1 VPSPLSTDREEM
13 RRQAHAAVD
22 FVLDVLDERRPM
34 VRRATPAA
42 MRERVPGA
50 LPDGPS
56 EFEDLLAE
64 LRRDVLP
71 YRAVYD
77 VPGYLGFIPAATT
90 WPGVLGDFLAVAL
103 GLESTWWMSSP
114 GPSRLELV
122 VLDWFRE
129 WIGYPAAAAG
139 ILVGGG
145 SAANITALACARET
159 LAGTETAD
167 AVVYASDQAH
177 SSVVRAFRLLG
188 FGPDQIRS
196 LPAEAD
202 QRLDAG
208 RLGAAMAADAAAGR
222 RPLIVVANAGTTNT
236 GAVDPMAAIA
246 AVCREHGAW
255 LHADAAYGG
264 FAALVPRGAA
274 ALAGLEHADSV
285 TLDPHKWLFQPIECG
300 AVLVRDGRLLRRA
313 FEIVPDYLAEV
324 AADEE
329 EVNFSDRGLQ
339 LTRACRA
346 LKVWLS
352 LRAFGRGAFAA
363 AIDTALDLAADAE
376 RRIAAAPEL
385 ELLSPAR
392 LGIVAFRLHPS
403 GVDDE
408 AELHRLNAGL
418 VASLEA
424 GGEVFVSSTRLGG
437 RYAVRICILHHETGP
452 EQVEAVL
459 AHFERAGG
467 RLG

>member
-1 VPSPLSTDREEM
+1 MPGPLWTDREEM

-22 FVLDVLDERRPM
+22 FVLDVLDEPRPM
-34 VRRATPAA
+34 VRRATPGE
-42 MRERVPGA
+42 MRERIPGA
-50 LPDGPS
+50 LPDGPAA
-56 EFEDLLAE
+56 FDDLLEE

-77 VPGYLGFIPAATT
+77 VPGYMGFIPAATT

-103 GLESTWWMSSP
+103 GLEATWWMSSP

-122 VLDWFRE
+122 VLEWFAE
-129 WIGYPAAAAG
+129 WIGYPPAAAG

-145 SAANITALACARET
+145 SAANLTALACARET
-159 LAGTETAD
+159 LAGTGIAGT
-167 AVVYASDQAH
+167 VVYASDQTH
-177 SSVVRAFRLLG
+177 SSVARAFRLLG
-188 FGPDQIRS
+188 FGPDQIRE

-202 QRLDAG
+202 QRLDPE
-208 RLGAAMAADAAAGR
+208 RLAAAMDADAAAGR
-222 RPLIVVANAGTTNT
+222 RPLIAVANAGTTNT
-236 GAVDPMAAIA
+236 GAVDPLAEIA
-246 AVCREHGAW
+246 AACRRHGAW

-264 FAALVPRGAA
+264 FAALAPRGAA
-274 ALAGLEHADSV
+274 ALAGIEAADSV

-300 AVLVRDGRLLRRA
+300 AVLVRDGALLRRA

-324 AADEE
+324 AAGDE

-339 LTRACRA
+339 LTRACRG

-352 LRAFGRGAFAA
+352 LRTFGLDAFTA
-363 AIDTALDLAADAE
+363 AIDTALDLAIEAE
-376 RRIAAAPEL
+376 RRIEASPQL

-392 LGIVAFRLHPS
+392 LGIVAFRLRPA
-403 GVDDE
+403 GIDDE
-408 AELHRLNAGL
+408 AQLDRLNAEL

-437 RYAVRICILHHETGP
+437 RYAVRICILHPETGP
-452 EQVEAVL
+452 EQVAAVL
-459 AHFERAGG
+459 AHFEGAGG
-467 RLG
+467 